1 MFQKATENYNI
12 LSKITHCIIYSM
24 YYTLYRRY
32 YMSYFIYIFNRVKT
46 LVMTI
51 IPSNIIDNKTVVAG
65 IRNVQKKRNYFI

>member
-1 MFQKATENYNI
+1 
-12 LSKITHCIIYSM
+12 M
-24 YYTLYRRY
+24 YYTSYRRY

-65 IRNVQKKRNYFI
+65 IRNVQKKKLFYLK